1 MYLISF
7 LRHLHFSNVI
17 LSWKWLFNGC
27 PIKDLRKKR
36 VWGKSISDRQI
47 FAKKLWFYKNPISR
61 FNYIYVYQINSF
73 KGVKN
78 DLTFAPSLFFF
89 HIIISSPNISFV
101 FFGLFFTTAFQEIAI
116 PSNSRKPL
124 SILRVLDF
132 ELSTKYKADTLYKR
146 YTFAIKMPS

>member
-27 PIKDLRKKR
+27 PIKESGENPLVIDWFLQKVIILQKPHFKIQLYLR
-36 VWGKSISDRQI
+36 
-47 FAKKLWFYKNPISR
+47 
-61 FNYIYVYQINSF
+61 YQKNSF
-73 KGVKN
+73 KRVKN

-116 PSNSRKPL
+116 PSHSRKPL